1 MPAEAQSGR
10 FAGQTVIV
18 TGGATGI
25 GFCVARSFLLQGARV
40 LISGRRE
47 KPLREACASLDPVG
61 HHTRW
66 VAADIGREEDNI
78 RLAEDA
84 LGWSGRIDVL
94 VNNAA
99 AMRVN
104 KAPQE
109 TTAEEWRA
117 VIDTNVTG
125 SFLCCREAGKAMIR
139 QRRGKIVNVASMS
152 GFVVNRYFHGGS
164 YEVSK
169 AAVIMLTRTLATE
182 WAQYNINVNAVAP
195 GYYDTEP
202 NREFFRGQP
211 ELAEKVTGM
220 IPLGRLGNL
229 EQLAEVILMLAS
241 PAADYMSGS
250 TITIDGGYT
259 LW

>member
-1 MPAEAQSGR
+1 MSSEGGR

-25 GFCVARSFLLQGARV
+25 GFCLARSFLRQGADV

-47 KPLREACASLDPVG
+47 KPLREACSALDPAG
-61 HHTRW
+61 TRLRW
-66 VAADIGREEDNI
+66 VAADIAKEQDNA
-78 RLAEDA
+78 RLAAEA
-84 LGWSGRIDVL
+84 QGWKGRIDVL

-104 KAPQE
+104 KPPEQ
-109 TTAEEWRA
+109 TSLEEWRA

-125 SFLCCREAGKAMIR
+125 TFLCCREVGKLMIR
-139 QRRGKIVNVASMS
+139 QRWGKIVNVASMS

-182 WAQYNINVNAVAP
+182 WAQHNINVNAVAP

-202 NREFFRGQP
+202 NREFFRRQP
-211 ELAEKVTGM
+211 ELAEKVAGM
-220 IPLGRLGNL
+220 IPLGRLGDL
-229 EQLAEVILMLAS
+229 EQLAEVVLLLAS
-241 PAADYMSGS
+241 PAADYMTGS
-250 TITIDGGYT
+250 TLTIDGGYT